1 VAAWEIG
8 QVKACS
14 TKACWPLCWVW
25 VVKLAAWL
33 PANTGEGTSVAEAPL
48 PDTSVAQPVLAKVE
62 PSKPSDTSTA
72 PPVVVGVEV
81 LVGVAVLVAL
91 AVRVGVDVDVAV
103 AVGVA
108 VPVPAPDP
116 LSRT

>member
-1 VAAWEIG
+1 MHPLPPRSTLFPYTTLFRS

-33 PANTGEGTSVAEAPL
+33 PANTGEVTSVAEAPL
-48 PDTSVAQPVLAKVE
+48 PDPKGAQLEFRQRGTSY
-62 PSKPSDTSTA
+62 PSYSSTK

-81 LVGVAVLVAL
+81 LVGGAVLVAL
-91 AVRVGVDVDVAV
+91 
-103 AVGVA
+103 
-108 VPVPAPDP
+108 
-116 LSRT
+116 